1 MIQIPK
7 LLGTS
12 LSIREDEAEDGVQAW
27 TRPLGSGLPVS
38 TKMKQRRTAWR
49 RGRVPSAPACPKLQA
64 YDLTAY
70 EPDGAGDVRPGRA
83 DVRRRRGGRAAR
95 MSDAAGAA
103 GRRGCPTLPGRRG
116 RRGCTTL
123 QGRRDGGDV
132 RRRWAAG
139 ILLAA
144 VFTGGRALGTDAT
157 GYVRRLCPCE

>member
-12 LSIREDEAEDGVQAW
+12 LSIRQDEAEDGVQAW

-38 TKMKQRRTAWR
+38 TKMNQRRTAWR

-64 YDLTAY
+64 YDLTAD
-70 EPDGAGDVRPGRA
+70 EHDGAGDIRPGRA
-83 DVRRRRGGRAAR
+83 DVWQRRRGAAGAVRAAR
-95 MSDAAGAA
+95 MYDAAGAA
-103 GRRGCPTLPGRRG
+103 GRR
-116 RRGCTTL
+116 
-123 QGRRDGGDV
+123 DV

-144 VFTGGRALGTDAT
+144 VFTGGQALGTDAT
-157 GYVRRLCPCE
+157 EYVRRLCPCE